1 MQECSFRSDI
11 DLMSNDMKLE
21 SKVSTQSANVWE
33 NRAKL
38 EAILRPTQA
47 DDKGDEYAGSIKHR
61 QAFYAVDA
69 PQPLSNECLLG
80 W

>member
-1 MQECSFRSDI
+1 MQECSFRSDL

-21 SKVSTQSANVWE
+21 SKVSTQTAGVW
-33 NRAKL
+33 AKL

-69 PQPLSNECLLG
+69 PQPLSNLCLLG